1 MRKGKGLRFVAL
13 LGALALVTA
22 ACGNG
27 DGEGEGE
34 GDGGDETYTL
44 GVSNTLVGNS
54 WREQMICSIQAQAAA
69 SGVVDEVVVQNENT
83 DTTGQINQ
91 IESLISQGV
100 DAIIVNPSDIEGL
113 NSVIEEAISQGIVVV
128 SVDQA
133 ITAEGVYN
141 VTNDQEE
148 YGYLGAK
155 WLFEHIGEGG
165 VVEMRGA
172 DGAPADTARHEGIMR
187 ALEEHPEVEIVQET
201 FTGWDPS
208 TGAQQA
214 LDIINAGNA
223 DGIWTSGIDYTVVEQ
238 FQNAD
243 AEFIPVVGADNNEF
257 VQQLVELDG
266 LEGAAVSN
274 PPSVG
279 GVGTAIA
286 LQALQG
292 EEPDQETLLTPVV
305 TDTSDPDALQALYK
319 EDIPAGWSSTMVI
332 EPYTTYDDQDV
343 IDCVGPGD
351 ES

>member
-1 MRKGKGLRFVAL
+1 MRKSKGLRIGAL
-13 LGALALVTA
+13 LAALALVAA
-22 ACGNG
+22 ACGDDTG
-27 DGEGEGE
+27 GDDGE
-34 GDGGDETYTL
+34 GGDETYTL

-113 NSVIEEAISQGIVVV
+113 NSVIEEAINQGIVVV

-141 VTNDQEE
+141 VTNNQEE

-155 WLFEHIGEGG
+155 WLFEHLGGEGG

-187 ALEEHPEVEIVQET
+187 ALEEFPNIEIVQET
-201 FTGWDPS
+201 FTGWDPT

-243 AEFIPVVGADNNEF
+243 AEFIPIVGADNNEF
-257 VQQLVELDG
+257 VQQLVQIEE

-279 GVGTAIA
+279 GVGAAIA
-286 LQALQG
+286 IQALQG
-292 EEPDQETLLTPVV
+292 EEPDHETLLTPVV
-305 TDTSDPDALQALYK
+305 TDTSDPEALEALYK

-332 EPYTTYDDQDV
+332 EPYTTYDEQDV

>member
-1 MRKGKGLRFVAL
+1 MRKSKALQFGAL
-13 LGALALVTA
+13 LAVLALVVA
-22 ACGNG
+22 ACGGDGGEG
-27 DGEGEGE
+27 DGEG
-34 GDGGDETYTL
+34 DGDETYTL

-54 WREQMICSIQAQAAA
+54 WREQMICAIEAQAAA
-69 SGVVDEVVVQNENT
+69 SGVVDDVVVVNENT

-100 DAIIVNPSDIEGL
+100 DAIIVNPSDVEGL
-113 NSVIEEAISQGIVVV
+113 NSVIEEAINQGIVVIA
-128 SVDQA
+128 VDQA
-133 ITAEGVYN
+133 VTAEGVYN

-155 WLFEHIGEGG
+155 WLFEHLGGEGN

-172 DGAPADTARHEGIMR
+172 DGAPADTARHEGFMR
-187 ALEEHPEVEIVQET
+187 ALEEFPGITVVEET
-201 FTGWDPS
+201 FTGWDPT

-238 FQNAD
+238 FQNANAD
-243 AEFIPVVGADNNEF
+243 YIPIVGADNNEF
-257 VQQLVELDG
+257 VQQLVEIEG

-274 PPSVG
+274 PPAIG

-286 LQALQG
+286 IQVLQG
-292 EEPDQETLLTPVV
+292 ESVEQDTLLTPEV
-305 TDTSDPDALQALYK
+305 TDSSDPAALEALYQP
-319 EDIPAGWSSTMVI
+319 DIPAGWSSTMEI
-332 EPYTTYDDQDV
+332 EPYTTYDAEDV
-343 IDCVGPGD
+343 VSCAGPGD

>member
-1 MRKGKGLRFVAL
+1 MRKSKGLRIGAL
-13 LGALALVTA
+13 LAALALVAA
-22 ACGNG
+22 ACGDDTG
-27 DGEGEGE
+27 GDDGE
-34 GDGGDETYTL
+34 GGDETYTL

-113 NSVIEEAISQGIVVV
+113 NSVIEEAINQGIVVV

-133 ITAEGVYN
+133 VTAEGVYN

-155 WLFEHIGEGG
+155 WLFEHLGGEGG

-187 ALEEHPEVEIVQET
+187 ALEEFPDIEIVQET
-201 FTGWDPS
+201 FTGWDPT

-243 AEFIPVVGADNNEF
+243 AEFIPIVGADNNEF
-257 VQQLVELDG
+257 VQQLVQIEE

-286 LQALQG
+286 IQALQG
-292 EEPDQETLLTPVV
+292 EEPDHETLLTPVV
-305 TDTSDPDALQALYK
+305 TDTSDPEALEALYK

-332 EPYTTYDDQDV
+332 EPYTTYDEQDV
-343 IDCVGPGD
+343 VDCVGPGD

>member
-1 MRKGKGLRFVAL
+1 MRKSKGLRIGAL
-13 LGALALVTA
+13 LAALALVAA
-22 ACGNG
+22 ACGDDG
-27 DGEGEGE
+27 GEGEGNGE
-34 GDGGDETYTL
+34 DETYTL

-54 WREQMICSIQAQAAA
+54 WREQMICSIQAQAGA

-100 DAIIVNPSDIEGL
+100 DAIIINPSDVEGL
-113 NSVIEEAISQGIVVV
+113 NSVIEEAINQGIVVV

-165 VVEMRGA
+165 FVEMRGA

-187 ALEEHPEVEIVQET
+187 ALDEHPEIEVVQET
-201 FTGWDPS
+201 FTGWDPT

-214 LDIINAGNA
+214 LDIINAGEA

-243 AEFIPVVGADNNEF
+243 AEFLPIVGADNNEF
-257 VQQLVELDG
+257 VQQLVEIEE

-279 GVGTAIA
+279 GVGVAIA
-286 LQALQG
+286 LDALQG
-292 EEPDQETLLTPVV
+292 EDVEQETLLTPVV
-305 TDTSDPDALQALYK
+305 TDTSDPEALEDLYK

-332 EPYTTYDDQDV
+332 EPYTTYDEQDV
-343 IDCVGPGD
+343 VDCVGPGD

>member
-1 MRKGKGLRFVAL
+1 MRKSKGLRIGAL
-13 LGALALVTA
+13 LAALALVAA
-22 ACGNG
+22 ACGDDTG
-27 DGEGEGE
+27 GDDGE
-34 GDGGDETYTL
+34 GGDETYTL

-141 VTNDQEE
+141 VTNNQEE

-155 WLFEHIGEGG
+155 WLFEHLGGEGG

-187 ALEEHPEVEIVQET
+187 ALEEFPDIEIVQET
-201 FTGWDPS
+201 FTGWDPT

-257 VQQLVELDG
+257 VQQLVQIEE

-279 GVGTAIA
+279 GVGAAIA
-286 LQALQG
+286 IQALQG

-305 TDTSDPDALQALYK
+305 TDTSDPEALQALYK

-332 EPYTTYDDQDV
+332 EPYTTYDEQDV
-343 IDCVGPGD
+343 VDCVGPGD

>member
-1 MRKGKGLRFVAL
+1 MRKSKGLRIGAL
-13 LGALALVTA
+13 LAALALVAA
-22 ACGNG
+22 ACGDDTG
-27 DGEGEGE
+27 GDDGE
-34 GDGGDETYTL
+34 GGDETYTL

-113 NSVIEEAISQGIVVV
+113 NSVIEEAINQGIVVV

-141 VTNDQEE
+141 VTNNQEE

-155 WLFEHIGEGG
+155 WLFEHLGGEGG

-187 ALEEHPEVEIVQET
+187 ALDEFPNIEIVQET

-243 AEFIPVVGADNNEF
+243 AEFIPIVGADNNEF
-257 VQQLVELDG
+257 VQQLVEIEE

-279 GVGTAIA
+279 GVGAAIA
-286 LQALQG
+286 IQALQG

-305 TDTSDPDALQALYK
+305 TDTSDPEALQALYK

-332 EPYTTYDDQDV
+332 EPYTTYDEQDV
-343 IDCVGPGD
+343 VDCVGPGD

>member
-1 MRKGKGLRFVAL
+1 MRKGKGLRIGAL
-13 LGALALVTA
+13 LAALALVAA
-22 ACGNG
+22 ACG
-27 DGEGEGE
+27 DDAGE
-34 GDGGDETYTL
+34 GDGDGGAESYTL

-100 DAIIVNPSDIEGL
+100 DAILLNPSDIEGL
-113 NSVIEEAISQGIVVV
+113 NSVIEEAINQEIVVV
-128 SVDQA
+128 SLDQA
-133 ITAEGVYN
+133 VTAEGVYN
-141 VTNDQEE
+141 VTNNQEE
-148 YGYLGAK
+148 YGYLGAQ
-155 WLFEHIGEGG
+155 WLFEHLGGEGA

-187 ALEEHPEVEIVQET
+187 ALDEYPDIEIVQET

-214 LDIINAGNA
+214 LDIINAGEA

-243 AEFIPVVGADNNEF
+243 AEFIPIVGADNNEF
-257 VQQLVELDG
+257 VDQLVNIDE

-274 PPSVG
+274 PPSIG

-286 LQALQG
+286 IDVIQG
-292 EEPDQETLLTPVV
+292 EDVDNEILLTPTV
-305 TDTSDPDALQALYK
+305 TDTGDPEALEALYK
-319 EDIPAGWSSTMVI
+319 EDIPAGWSSTMI
-332 EPYTTYDDQDV
+332 IDPYTTYDEQDV
-343 IDCVGPGD
+343 VDCVGPGD

>member
-1 MRKGKGLRFVAL
+1 MRKSKGLRIGAL
-13 LGALALVTA
+13 LAALALVAA
-22 ACGNG
+22 ACGDDTG
-27 DGEGEGE
+27 GDDGEGGE
-34 GDGGDETYTL
+34 ETYTL

-155 WLFEHIGEGG
+155 WLFEHLGGEGG

-187 ALEEHPEVEIVQET
+187 ALEEYPDIEIVQET
-201 FTGWDPS
+201 FTGWDPT

-243 AEFIPVVGADNNEF
+243 AEFIPIVGADNNEF
-257 VQQLVELDG
+257 VQQLVQIEE

-286 LQALQG
+286 IQALQG

-305 TDTSDPDALQALYK
+305 TDTSDSEALEALYK

-332 EPYTTYDDQDV
+332 EPYTTYDAQDV
-343 IDCVGPGD
+343 VDCVGPGD